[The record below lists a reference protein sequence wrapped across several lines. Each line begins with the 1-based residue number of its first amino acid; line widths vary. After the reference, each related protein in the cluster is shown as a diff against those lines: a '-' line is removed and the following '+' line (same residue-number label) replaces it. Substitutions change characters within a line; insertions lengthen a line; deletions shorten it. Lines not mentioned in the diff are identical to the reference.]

1 MEDDSLPD
9 DSDCCDGTPETS
21 VANSLSHK
29 RGRPSAN
36 PKSDL
41 TFGHVQHMRF
51 MGISVEKIAKEIGVS
66 KRTFYRRW
74 MKAENKGLA
83 PDTPFSQWTI
93 S

>member
-29 RGRPSAN
+29 RGRPSVN

-41 TFGHVQHMRF
+41 TIGHMQHML
-51 MGISVEKIAKEIGVS
+51 MGILVGENTKVGEVS
-66 KRTFYRRW
+66 KRTIIKVGCW
-74 MKAENKGLA
+74 LKAKGLR
-83 PDTPFSQWTI
+83 TTLRSV